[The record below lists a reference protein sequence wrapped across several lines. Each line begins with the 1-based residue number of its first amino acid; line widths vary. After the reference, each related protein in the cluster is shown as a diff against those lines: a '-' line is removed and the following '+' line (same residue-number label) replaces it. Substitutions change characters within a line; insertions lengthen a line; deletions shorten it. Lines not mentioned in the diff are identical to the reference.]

1 MLQNPSRTTLP
12 DAGGVGHRYVCMPEK
27 QQMPPPIREESNEQN
42 NNNSNQQK
50 PRNFE
55 ATGQH
60 GNLQSQRR
68 KNNLDDSDEFD
79 DADIDDLLA

>member
-1 MLQNPSRTTLP
+1 MFLYLIGQQQ
-12 DAGGVGHRYVCMPEK
+12 

-42 NNNSNQQK
+42 TNNSNQQK

-68 KNNLDDSDEFD
+68 KNNLDDHILTDHPESDKVVE
-79 DADIDDLLA
+79 III